1 MAGFAHTLAYRL
13 ATSDAVERA
22 ARALPPI
29 ERACY
34 RRARRYVAGE
44 TLEDALAT
52 ARDLAARGLG
62 STIDFFGESLS
73 DRAAVESVVDTY
85 AEAASRIQ
93 GLGDGA
99 YLEVV
104 PSHVGVDISPGFFRE
119 QLGRIVEALPP
130 GSRLEVSAE
139 ESWRTERVLPV
150 VLALAEEGA
159 PLMLTLQANLRR
171 TESDARRVVD
181 AGIPMRLVKGAYL
194 ESRDVAHPWGEATDR
209 AFRRLARQVHD
220 SGGQLAIATHDPQLR
235 DSLLSTLDGVT
246 VEMLLGVRADDALRL
261 AAAGHSVRIYV
272 PFGTRWFRYW
282 MRRRVEAARS

>member
-181 AGIPMRLVKGAYL
+181 AGIPVRLVKGAYL